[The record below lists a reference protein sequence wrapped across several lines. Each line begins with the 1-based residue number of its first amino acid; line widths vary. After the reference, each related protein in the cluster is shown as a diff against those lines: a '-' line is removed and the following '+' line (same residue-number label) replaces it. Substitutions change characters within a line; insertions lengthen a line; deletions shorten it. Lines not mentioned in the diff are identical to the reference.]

1 MNIEYLLAGIFT
13 TVVII
18 IYVIVFV
25 GGDIKALL
33 TGEYASE
40 NPYKWKIVKNTLK
53 NGIVEY
59 EVIRCNRW
67 GWTLV
72 PPDQKTLE
80 HCENFLALHRKEWD
94 DKQGRQ
100 VVKQEILK

>member
-1 MNIEYLLAGIFT
+1 M
-13 TVVII
+13 VWWV
-18 IYVIVFV
+18 V
-25 GGDIKALL
+25 GGWMSFIVVLYLIRYCYEDIKVLL

-53 NGIVEY
+53 NGSVEY
-59 EVIRCNRW
+59 DIIRCNKW
-67 GWTLV
+67 DWSSMS
-72 PPDQKTLE
+72 PNQKTLE